1 MNKYKLVLFDL
12 DGTLIDTDK
21 LIFMGYYHMFK
32 TYRNDYKV
40 TFDDM
45 LSFLGPT
52 LMDMFKIYFPNENH
66 NEMIEEYRR
75 FTMENHDKFV
85 SSFKGAEETLK
96 ALKDIGVRLGVVT
109 SKRKDV
115 ASYGLKQFNLDK
127 YIELLIDCND
137 VTKFKP
143 DPEGINRALEYF
155 NVDSK
160 DTLMVGDSKS
170 DMLAGLSANC
180 DVAAVNY
187 SIKGDFYKNLNV
199 NYVINELSEIIK
211 IVKGE

>member
-1 MNKYKLVLFDL
+1 MQKYKLVLFDL

-21 LIFMGYYHMFK
+21 LIFMGYYHIFQK
-32 TYRNDYKV
+32 YRKDYEV
-40 TFDDM
+40 SFNEM

-52 LMDMFKIYFPNENH
+52 LMEMFNKYFPNENH
-66 NEMIEEYRR
+66 AELIEEYRKY
-75 FTMENHDKFV
+75 TMDHHDKFV
-85 SSFKGAEETLK
+85 SAFKGAEETLK
-96 ALKDIGVRLGVVT
+96 TLKELGVRLGVVT

-115 ASYGLKQFNLDK
+115 AMYGLKQFNLDK
-127 YIELLIDCND
+127 YIELLVDCND
-137 VTKFKP
+137 VKNYKP
-143 DPEGINRALEYF
+143 DPEGINLALKYF
-155 NVDSK
+155 NIDSK